1 MLLKFVMEGGKDQG
15 MTGLSSLSS
24 RALGAHYMYEGV
36 GTWAVSQLGTP
47 EVTPHPVRCWVL
59 RFQVSM

>member
-36 GTWAVSQLGTP
+36 GMWAVSQLETP
-47 EVTPHPVRCWVL
+47 EVTPHPV
-59 RFQVSM
+59 